1 MKVLLDTNII
11 LDQLLEREPFYIESN
26 ALFDEIRLK
35 RVIGYVTATTLTD
48 IFYIAKKQK
57 GTRVAQQYIRDLLM
71 TMQICPVNRK
81 ILEAAIA
88 SNSDD
93 FEDAV
98 QLACAVSEGLDAI
111 VTRNMQGFSDAS
123 IDILTAGELLT
134 RLSSETRS

>member
-98 QLACAVSEGLDAI
+98 QLACAVSEDLDAI

-134 RLSSETRS
+134 RLSSET

>member
-1 MKVLLDTNII
+1 MRVLLDTNII
-11 LDQLLEREPFYIESN
+11 LDHFLEREPFVHEAKALLEKIESK
-26 ALFDEIRLK
+26 EIE
-35 RVIGYVTATTLTD
+35 GFVTATTVTD
-48 IFYIAKKQK
+48 IFYISKKSK
-57 GTRVAQQYIRDLLM
+57 GAALSKQYIRELL
-71 TMQICPVNRK
+71 TLLEVCAVNRT

-134 RLSSETRS
+134 RLSSET

>member
-1 MKVLLDTNII
+1 MRVLIDTNIF
-11 LDQLLEREPFYIESN
+11 LDAFLDRKPFSDDARTLFEMIESG
-26 ALFDEIRLK
+26 E
-35 RVIGYVTATTLTD
+35 VQGYVSATTVTD
-48 IFYIAKKQK
+48 IFYISKKAK
-57 GTRVAQQYIRDLLM
+57 GTLIAKQAIIRILTTLEV
-71 TMQICPVNRK
+71 CAVNRK

-111 VTRNMQGFSDAS
+111 VTQNMQGFLDAS

-134 RLSSETRS
+134 RLSSET